1 MNNFK
6 LLNSEQLQ
14 KFYKE
19 TTDINHLMS
28 LLLNQYKSD
37 IQEIINELL
46 KDGLTE
52 FLQYEKYERSDNANY
67 RNGYYTRKLLL
78 EIGEIEIQIPRDRNG
93 DFENKLIKKHQ
104 RTQKQVTE
112 MIQILFKK
120 GLDYSEIIDIVN
132 EMFGKE
138 FSKQSI
144 TNITNNLIHNIEE
157 FRQRRLKKEYKVI
170 YLDATHLSVK
180 RDGSYQKEAVH
191 IALGISAEGYKEILA
206 FEIYP
211 NESANN
217 YGDILED
224 IKNRGVEKVD
234 IFITDGLAGIKD
246 VIHRH
251 FPEAYY
257 QRCWVHIQRNIHSK
271 VKRAHITEITQD
283 IKLIYN
289 QTDEDMAIKKFNEF
303 LNKWKNI
310 YPSIVRNL
318 LSIGDDLFSFY
329 AFPYEIRKSLYTTNL
344 IEAFNSYIKKQL
356 KGKKQFSTVNSA
368 EKILI
373 TIIDSYNAKNSSR
386 RHMGFKNI

>member
-170 YLDATHLSVK
+170 YSRCNT
-180 RDGSYQKEAVH
+180 
-191 IALGISAEGYKEILA
+191 
-206 FEIYP
+206 FE
-211 NESANN
+211 
-217 YGDILED
+217 
-224 IKNRGVEKVD
+224 
-234 IFITDGLAGIKD
+234 
-246 VIHRH
+246 
-251 FPEAYY
+251 
-257 QRCWVHIQRNIHSK
+257 C
-271 VKRAHITEITQD
+271 
-283 IKLIYN
+283 
-289 QTDEDMAIKKFNEF
+289 
-303 LNKWKNI
+303 
-310 YPSIVRNL
+310 
-318 LSIGDDLFSFY
+318 
-329 AFPYEIRKSLYTTNL
+329 
-344 IEAFNSYIKKQL
+344 
-356 KGKKQFSTVNSA
+356 
-368 EKILI
+368 
-373 TIIDSYNAKNSSR
+373 
-386 RHMGFKNI
+386 